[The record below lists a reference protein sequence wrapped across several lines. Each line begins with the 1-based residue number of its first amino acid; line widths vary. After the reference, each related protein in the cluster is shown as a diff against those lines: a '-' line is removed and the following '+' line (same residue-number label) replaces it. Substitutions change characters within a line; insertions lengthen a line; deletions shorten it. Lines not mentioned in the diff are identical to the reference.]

1 MTSNNVQTNTAEPQN
16 IFEAA
21 WLGTKTSLTALRVKG
36 REWGQQAATSVRN
49 TAKQENLREQCA

>member
-36 REWGQQAATSVRN
+36 REWGQQAATSVRD
-49 TAKQENLREQCA
+49 TANREQSDGQCA